1 MSTSKS
7 IIQHYL
13 AKSVGINFA
22 GVFIILMLI
31 VSGNQFFLVLN
42 EGLKFGLINNE
53 VFYLLF
59 LKIIRDIP
67 IVLIFSFTISIIYSL
82 NKLYKNSELIA
93 LNFAGYGDA
102 RIYLL
107 LQPVI
112 LFFLSIIILFT
123 FFISPE
129 VKQEISSIRS
139 DSENRPDFLILKK
152 GNFQRFKNNDI
163 TFFISPE
170 VKQEISSIR
179 SDSENRPDFLILKKG
194 NFQRF
199 KNNDITFFANQEYK
213 DENSEDQIFEDI
225 FIYSNEGKKIIL
237 GKKGKKVQ
245 EKETKSYFLTLF
257 DGNIYEN
264 LEGQL
269 SISKFE
275 KFTLMIYENKP
286 NIGITTINAEGKQLQ
301 DLLLSADKSDFFE
314 LLHRIS
320 ILILSFLL
328 SLFSILVSRTNPRGN
343 NNFSVAYGIIIFF
356 SYYNLNIYSL
366 NSADENRLIESIFN
380 FLYPHLLMFTV
391 ISLIFFS
398 RNRLLNPKKIL

>member
-1 MSTSKS
+1 MNTSKS

-13 AKSVGINFA
+13 AKSVAINFA
-22 GVFIILMLI
+22 GIFIILMLI

-42 EGLKFGLINNE
+42 EGLKFGLLNDE

-59 LKIIRDIP
+59 LKIFRDIP

-82 NKLYKNSELIA
+82 NKFYKNSELIT

-129 VKQEISSIRS
+129 VKQEISSIR
-139 DSENRPDFLILKK
+139 N
-152 GNFQRFKNNDI
+152 
-163 TFFISPE
+163 
-170 VKQEISSIR
+170 
-179 SDSENRPDFLILKKG
+179 DSENRPDFLILKKG

-245 EKETKSYFLTLF
+245 DKDTKNYFLTLF

-264 LEGQL
+264 LQGQL

-275 KFTLMIYENKP
+275 KFSLMIYENKP
-286 NIGITTINAEGKQLQ
+286 NIAIPTINAEEKQLQ
-301 DLLLSADKSDFFE
+301 DLLLFADKSDFFE

-320 ILILSFLL
+320 VVILFFLL

-343 NNFSVAYGIIIFF
+343 NNFSAAYGIIIFF
-356 SYYNLNIYSL
+356 SYYNLIIYSL
-366 NSADENRLIESIFN
+366 NLADENRLIESTFN
-380 FLYPHLLMFTV
+380 FLYPHLLMLTV
-391 ISLIFFS
+391 ISIIFFS
-398 RNRLLNPKKIL
+398 RNRLLNAKKIL